1 MTFKLKIGPPA
12 GLKLKGQLGVAFP
25 IVGRT
30 GLRFERKNNIWF
42 GDLDYTGFAELTSF
56 DASQKLFAVY
66 DRTTG
71 VWSQVS
77 FASLISAGQ
86 TQQII
91 TTGHVT
97 VANNDG
103 LIVINKT
110 VGAATTVTL
119 PLASQKVGPVKIAD
133 VKGDAGTNN
142 ITINT
147 QGSDT
152 FSGGLTSLVI
162 SGDTGSV
169 LLHPTTGG
177 YAV

>member
-1 MTFKLKIGPPA
+1 MGIKLKAGPSQ
-12 GLKLKGQLGVAFP
+12 GLKLKGQLGVSFP
-25 IVGRT
+25 VIGRT
-30 GLRFERKNNIWF
+30 GLFFERLNGAWY
-42 GDLDYTGFAELTSF
+42 GDLDYSDFVEIGSF
-56 DASQKLFAVY
+56 DVSQKLFAIY

-71 VWSQVS
+71 VWNRISL
-77 FASLISAGQ
+77 ASLISAGQ
-86 TQQII
+86 TQQFI
-91 TTGHVT
+91 TDGNAT
-97 VANNDG
+97 VQPNDG
-103 LIVINKT
+103 LISIGKT

-133 VKGDAGTNN
+133 FKGDAATNP

-152 FSGGLTSLVI
+152 FSGGLASWVI
-162 SGDTGSV
+162 SSDTGSV